1 MVPRS
6 DSVTPAVVIGLGIN
20 GLGTVRSLGR
30 AGIPVYGLTGGKGDP
45 GEYSRYC
52 EKVVCR
58 DMSSPDAMV
67 ESLVALGRRLPDKS
81 VLFPSGDLSL
91 EIVSE
96 HRDELAPFFHFPF
109 PSRDTVRLVLHK
121 GRFVRFAVEH
131 KLPMARTF
139 FPDSIEALREV
150 ARTIH
155 YPCLLK
161 PSVAGA
167 EWRHQGLKLLAANTP
182 AELEAVFQRAVVIER
197 DLIIQE
203 VTPGP
208 DSSLQFSLTYL
219 NGEGR
224 PLAMFTG
231 RKLRQYVPRFGIS
244 SMAVSLWSPDIDR
257 LTRDTL
263 AALRYTGYGS
273 VEFKRHAE
281 TGEFLMTEVT
291 ARTWYPHALSERC
304 GINLPAI
311 AYHDLLGLEPYPVP
325 TGFPD
330 GAKWIDEVNDFKSG
344 LYYWRQGELTLGG
357 WLASYRGRRFWARAT
372 ADDPKPFLMLLVR
385 LATQG
390 AKAILRPLVR
400 PFRRSTSIRDN
411 SLPTA

>member
-1 MVPRS
+1 MASPTGSR
-6 DSVTPAVVIGLGIN
+6 TPAVVIGLGIN

-30 AGIPVYGLTGGKGDP
+30 AGIPAYGLSGGNGDP

-52 EKVVCR
+52 EMVRCPN
-58 DMSSPDAMV
+58 MSDPGAIV
-67 ESLVALGRRLPDKS
+67 ESLVSLGRRLPGKS

-96 HRDELAPFFHFPF
+96 HREALAPFYHFPF
-109 PSRDTVRLVLHK
+109 PDRDTVRLVLHK

-131 KLPMARTF
+131 RLPMARTF
-139 FPDSIEALREV
+139 FPDTLAALREV

-161 PSVAGA
+161 PSVAGP
-167 EWRHQGLKLLAANTP
+167 EWRRQGLKLLAATTP
-182 AELEAVFQRAVVIER
+182 AELEAAFQRAVVIEH
-197 DLIIQE
+197 DLIVQE

-219 NGEGR
+219 NAGGT

-244 SMAVSLWSPDIDR
+244 SMAVSQWSPEIDR

-263 AALRYTGYGS
+263 AALKYTGYGS

-281 TGEFLMTEVT
+281 TGQFLMTEVT

-311 AYHDLLGLEPYPVP
+311 AYHDLLALEPYPIP
-325 TGFPD
+325 AGFPD

-344 LYYWRQGELTLGG
+344 LYYWRQGELTLGD
-357 WLASYRGRRFWARAT
+357 WWASYRGRRYWARAT
-372 ADDPKPFLMLLVR
+372 ADDPKPFLVFLVR
-385 LATQG
+385 LAIEG
-390 AKAILRPLVR
+390 VKSVLRPLVR
-400 PFRRSTSIRDN
+400 PFRRTSSIRDN